1 MLDLLVI
8 GAGLSGLMA
17 AYTAAKSG
25 LSVRVV
31 NKGLGSMHWSAATV
45 DLLGYTYSDQK
56 HAVKRPFAS
65 ITTLRASNPDHP
77 YALLT
82 EDEIRFA
89 LSEFVT
95 LTKEIG
101 LPYAD
106 SGSGDNLLLPSPAGA
121 PRPTYLAP
129 QAQLAGDL
137 GRSEPLLIVG
147 FEGMRDFFPHLI
159 ADNLIRL
166 GYTARAT
173 FLPRDL
179 LTARRDAN
187 TVQLAEELD
196 DAGRRAAL
204 GKALKKLARKGERIG
219 LPAILGLNTH
229 PQTFAELSALCGVPL
244 FEIPTLPPSVPGVR
258 LYTAVR
264 NQLLRMNVR
273 VEAAMEVITSSTTS
287 PNGTAGHVQWI
298 ESETSARPYR
308 QRAKNYLLATGGIL
322 GGGFNSDHN
331 GRIWETIFDLPITL
345 PQDRSQWFHSSF
357 FSPDGHPVF
366 HGGVA
371 VNQNF
376 QPVDA
381 AGQVIYTNLWAAGN
395 LLAGSD
401 PILERSLEGA
411 AIVTG
416 IAAGKSI
423 ANRQ

>member
-25 LSVRVV
+25 LSVRIV

-45 DLLGYTYSDQK
+45 DLLGYSYSNQK
-56 HAVKRPFAS
+56 QAVKRPFVTIA
-65 ITTLRASNPDHP
+65 TLRESNPDHP

-89 LSEFVT
+89 LGEFVA

-101 LPYAD
+101 LPYGG
-106 SGSGDNLLLPSPAGA
+106 SGSGNNLFLPSPAGA

-137 GRSEPLLIVG
+137 GRGEPMLIVG
-147 FEGMRDFFPHLI
+147 FKGMRDFFPHLI
-159 ADNLIRL
+159 ADNLNRL
-166 GYTARAT
+166 GYTARAA
-173 FLPRDL
+173 FLPLDL
-179 LTARRDAN
+179 LTSRRDAN
-187 TVQLAEELD
+187 TVHLAQELD
-196 DAGRRAAL
+196 DGDRRMKL
-204 GKALKKLARKGERIG
+204 GKALKNLAKKGERIG
-219 LPAILGLNTH
+219 LPAILGLNQH
-229 PQTFAELSALCGVPL
+229 GQAYAELSKFCGMPL

-264 NQLLRMNVR
+264 NKLQQMGVR
-273 VEAAMEVITSSTTS
+273 VEPAMDVIASSTTD
-287 PNGTAGHVQWI
+287 GQVEWI

-308 QRAKNYLLATGGIL
+308 QRATNYLLATGGIL
-322 GGGFNSDHN
+322 GAGFDSDHN
-331 GRIWETIFDLPITL
+331 GRIWETIFDLPITP

-357 FSPDGHPVF
+357 FSPEGHPVF
-366 HGGVA
+366 HGGVT
-371 VNQNF
+371 VNQKF
-376 QPVDA
+376 QPINT
-381 AGQVIYTNLWAAGN
+381 AGQVIYANLWAAGN
-395 LLAGSD
+395 ILAGSD

-416 IAAGKSI
+416 IAAGNSVV
-423 ANRQ
+423 NS

>member
-25 LSVRVV
+25 LSVRVI

-45 DLLGYTYSDQK
+45 DLLGYTYSNQK
-56 HAVKRPFAS
+56 QSVKRPFTT
-65 ITTLRASNPDHP
+65 ITALRDSNPDHP

-82 EDEIRFA
+82 EDGIRFA
-89 LSEFVT
+89 LGEFVA

-101 LPYAD
+101 LPYGG
-106 SGSGDNLLLPSPAGA
+106 SGSGDNLFLPSPAGA

-137 GRSEPLLIVG
+137 GRSEPMLIVG
-147 FEGMRDFFPHLI
+147 FKGMRDFFPHLI

-166 GYTARAT
+166 GYTARAA
-173 FLPRDL
+173 FLPLDL
-179 LTARRDAN
+179 ITARRDAN
-187 TVQLAEELD
+187 TIHLAKELD
-196 DAGRRAAL
+196 DGACRVKLGR
-204 GKALKKLARKGERIG
+204 ALKNFAQKGERIG
-219 LPAILGLNTH
+219 LPAILGLNQH
-229 PQTFAELSALCGVPL
+229 AQALVELNKLCEVPL

-264 NQLLRMNVR
+264 NKLQQMNVR
-273 VEAAMEVITSSTTS
+273 VEPAMEVIASSTVD
-287 PNGTAGHVQWI
+287 GQVEWV

-308 QRAKNYLLATGGIL
+308 QRAQSYLLATGGIL
-322 GGGFNSDHN
+322 GSGFDSDHS
-331 GRIWETIFDLPITL
+331 GHIWETIFDLPITP

-357 FSPDGHPVF
+357 FSSEGHPVF
-366 HGGVA
+366 HGGVT
-371 VNQNF
+371 VNRNF
-376 QPVDA
+376 QPIDA
-381 AGQVIYTNLWAAGN
+381 SGQVIYTNLWAAGN
-395 LLAGSD
+395 ILAGSD

-416 IAAGKSI
+416 IAAGRSI
-423 ANRQ
+423 VKGQ